1 MIRIVTRQQVIAVL
15 VLALSLAVAGC
26 GGKPQPRPQAPIPV
40 TVAKAVLKTVP
51 VQFRAIGH
59 VEAISTVAV
68 RARIG
73 GELTSV
79 GFLEGQDVRAG
90 ETLFVID
97 PRTYE
102 AALRQ
107 AEAQLARDQ
116 ALLRK
121 ADGDVERYAEL
132 VKKDYVT
139 REQYDG
145 MVAGAESLRATVAA
159 DRASVDDARLQV
171 GYCTIKAPVAGRA
184 GSLMVKAG
192 NLIKANG
199 DDPMVTLNQTR
210 PICVGFSVPAQLL
223 PEVNRRKG
231 ERLEVTATPPQG
243 SAGPQE
249 GTLTFVDN
257 AVDTATSTVLLKA
270 TFPNVD
276 ETLWPGAF
284 VDVLVTLGE
293 EPDRV
298 VVPSTAVQAG
308 QQGTYVYVVKGDG
321 TAEMRP
327 VEVARMDEVEAVIAE
342 GLAAGE
348 TVVTDGQLRL
358 VPGSPVIVGAA
369 PGAGVSPS

>member
-121 ADGDVERYAEL
+121 ADGDVER
-132 VKKDYVT
+132 
-139 REQYDG
+139 
-145 MVAGAESLRATVAA
+145 
-159 DRASVDDARLQV
+159 
-171 GYCTIKAPVAGRA
+171 
-184 GSLMVKAG
+184 
-192 NLIKANG
+192 
-199 DDPMVTLNQTR
+199 
-210 PICVGFSVPAQLL
+210 
-223 PEVNRRKG
+223 
-231 ERLEVTATPPQG
+231 
-243 SAGPQE
+243 
-249 GTLTFVDN
+249 
-257 AVDTATSTVLLKA
+257 
-270 TFPNVD
+270 
-276 ETLWPGAF
+276 
-284 VDVLVTLGE
+284 
-293 EPDRV
+293 
-298 VVPSTAVQAG
+298 
-308 QQGTYVYVVKGDG
+308 
-321 TAEMRP
+321 
-327 VEVARMDEVEAVIAE
+327 
-342 GLAAGE
+342 
-348 TVVTDGQLRL
+348 
-358 VPGSPVIVGAA
+358 
-369 PGAGVSPS
+369 

>member
-1 MIRIVTRQQVIAVL
+1 M
-15 VLALSLAVAGC
+15 
-26 GGKPQPRPQAPIPV
+26 
-40 TVAKAVLKTVP
+40 
-51 VQFRAIGH
+51 
-59 VEAISTVAV
+59 
-68 RARIG
+68 
-73 GELTSV
+73 
-79 GFLEGQDVRAG
+79 
-90 ETLFVID
+90 
-97 PRTYE
+97 
-102 AALRQ
+102 
-107 AEAQLARDQ
+107 
-116 ALLRK
+116 
-121 ADGDVERYAEL
+121 
-132 VKKDYVT
+132 T

-327 VEVARMDEVEAVIAE
+327 VEVARMDEVEAVIAG

-358 VPGSPVIVGAA
+358 VPGSRVIVGAA